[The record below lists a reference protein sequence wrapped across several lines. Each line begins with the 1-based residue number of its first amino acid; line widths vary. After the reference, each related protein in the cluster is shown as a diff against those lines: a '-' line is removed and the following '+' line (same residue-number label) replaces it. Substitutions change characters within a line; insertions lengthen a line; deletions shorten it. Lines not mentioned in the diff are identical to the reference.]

1 MSIDFSSLSPKA
13 LQKLISD
20 AMREHKRK
28 QKRPPIAKVRAKLAK
43 LARNDGYSIA
53 ELFGNG
59 ASSSAAP
66 AEKPA
71 KRGKAAR
78 KSAATGRKI
87 APKYHNP
94 ENTSQTWTGRGK
106 APVWFSTL
114 IAAGKTRDDL
124 LIAK

>member
-28 QKRPPIAKVRAKLAK
+28 QKRAPIAKVRAKLTK
-43 LARNDGYSIA
+43 MARSDGYSIN
-53 ELFGNG
+53 ELFGTG
-59 ASSSAAP
+59 APSAA
-66 AEKPA
+66 ADKPA
-71 KRGKAAR
+71 KRGKAGR
-78 KSAATGRKI
+78 KSAAAGRKI

-114 IAAGKTRDDL
+114 IASGKTRDDL